1 MLCHDALPELGC
13 LKLGQDGVVAAP
25 TPTPPNFCADRTS
38 GIWNNLAVRT
48 LWRAFFEDN
57 SSHVNGGLRS
67 TQELKRLLF
76 QFLTITVTYG
86 QFTPLVNVWA
96 PVFSGSPNVFAV
108 SRKHDLLEGTC
119 WNE

>member
-13 LKLGQDGVVAAP
+13 LKLGQNGVVAAP

-67 TQELKRLLF
+67 TQELKKAAFPVPDNHGYVRPVHTPCKRMGSCLLWVAKCLCRF
-76 QFLTITVTYG
+76 
-86 QFTPLVNVWA
+86 
-96 PVFSGSPNVFAV
+96 
-108 SRKHDLLEGTC
+108 
-119 WNE
+119 